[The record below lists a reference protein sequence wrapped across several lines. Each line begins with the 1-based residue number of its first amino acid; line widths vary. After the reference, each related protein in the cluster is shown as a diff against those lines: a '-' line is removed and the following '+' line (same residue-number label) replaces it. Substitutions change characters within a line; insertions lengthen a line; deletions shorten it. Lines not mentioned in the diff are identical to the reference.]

1 MCFFSRFPMFLSP
14 KNSLLL
20 RRGRKREIK
29 ATSRRGKLIWRE
41 HGRLPRNFHE
51 YSSRLLKGR
60 NKRLSMVFLLIA
72 RNYPATF
79 QPPLNDYAASNDR
92 WRAFACL
99 AATTFELIFTE
110 KSTNESKQ
118 HNVRTFGFARLCE
131 KLQRNDK
138 NNNWKLL
145 G

>member
-14 KNSLLL
+14 RNSWLP

-29 ATSRRGKLIWRE
+29 ATSRRGKLISRE

-60 NKRLSMVFLLIA
+60 NKRLSMVFLLMP

-79 QPPLNDYAASNDR
+79 QLPRPDYTASSSNDR
-92 WRAFACL
+92 WRAFPRF
-99 AATTFELIFTE
+99 AATTFEPIFTE
-110 KSTNESKQ
+110 KSTHEIKEY
-118 HNVRTFGFARLCE
+118 NVKVYTGSARNCSE
-131 KLQRNDK
+131 TIKTTIGNY
-138 NNNWKLL
+138 
-145 G
+145 

>member
-29 ATSRRGKLIWRE
+29 ATSRRGKLISRE

-79 QPPLNDYAASNDR
+79 QPSRNDYTASNSNDR
-92 WRAFACL
+92 WRAFARF
-99 AATTFELIFTE
+99 AATTFEPIFTE
-110 KSTNESKQ
+110 KSSNESKRY
-118 HNVRTFGFARLCE
+118 NVKGSARNCSE
-131 KLQRNDK
+131 TIKTTIGNY
-138 NNNWKLL
+138 
-145 G
+145 